1 MGLLLSMCTPNYLPM
16 IEHLIGLE
24 RLFKLNFCGYFM
36 TLFFVE
42 YLLDFP
48 RMEKKGLAGKINL
61 HQPHE
66 TPMMNLGCDMNKAQN
81 I

>member
-1 MGLLLSMCTPNYLPM
+1 M
-16 IEHLIGLE
+16 
-24 RLFKLNFCGYFM
+24 
-36 TLFFVE
+36 E

-66 TPMMNLGCDMNKAQN
+66 TPMMNLGCCDMNKAEYMIRVSHLEKSLIFPEISERYILTDFKN
-81 I
+81 RNAL